1 MVNFGEFV
9 IGILLAGLFLF
20 ALIGFGVQMAIDNPT
35 NISITDNNIIDA
47 AYTDIDAALDKVKVD
62 TDENKE
68 GFFSN
73 LPLANTFGI
82 VLDSVVGIGSL
93 MVNGFMQSIFQVMAN
108 FFSQIL
114 GLNNSVVFGL
124 LMAFFSITAILLAW
138 RVYRAGT

>member
-1 MVNFGEFV
+1 MANFGEFV
-9 IGILLAGLFLF
+9 IGLLLSGLFLF

-35 NISITDNNIIDA
+35 NISITDNDIIDT

-93 MVNGFMQSIFQVMAN
+93 LVNGFMQSIFQVIAN

-114 GLNNSVVFGL
+114 GLNDTVVFGV
-124 LMAFFSITAILLAW
+124 LMAFFSLTAILLAW

>member
-20 ALIGFGVQMAIDNPT
+20 AVIGFGVQMEIDNPT
-35 NISITDNNIIDA
+35 NISITDNDIIDT

-93 MVNGFMQSIFQVMAN
+93 LVNGFMQSVFQVIAN
-108 FFSQIL
+108 FFSKIL
-114 GLNNSVVFGL
+114 GLNDTVVFGL
-124 LMAFFSITAILLAW
+124 LMAFFSITAVLLAW

>member
-1 MVNFGEFV
+1 MANFGEFV
-9 IGILLAGLFLF
+9 IGIVLSGLFLF

-35 NISITDNNIIDA
+35 NISITDNDIIDT

-62 TDENKE
+62 TDDNKE

-93 MVNGFMQSIFQVMAN
+93 LVNGFMQSVFQVIAN
-108 FFSQIL
+108 FFSKIL
-114 GLNNSVVFGL
+114 GLNDTVVFGL

>member
-1 MVNFGEFV
+1 MANFGEFV
-9 IGILLAGLFLF
+9 IGLLLSGLFLF

-35 NISITDNNIIDA
+35 NISITDNDIIDT

-93 MVNGFMQSIFQVMAN
+93 LVNGFMQSVFQVIAN
-108 FFSQIL
+108 FFSKIL
-114 GLNNSVVFGL
+114 GLNDTVVFGL
-124 LMAFFSITAILLAW
+124 LMAFFSITAVLLAW

>member
-93 MVNGFMQSIFQVMAN
+93 LVNGFMQSIFQVIAN

-114 GLNNSVVFGL
+114 GLNDTVVFGV
-124 LMAFFSITAILLAW
+124 LMAFFSLTGILLAW

>member
-35 NISITDNNIIDA
+35 NISITDNDVIDT

-93 MVNGFMQSIFQVMAN
+93 LVNGFMQSVFQVIAN
-108 FFSQIL
+108 FFSKIL
-114 GLNNSVVFGL
+114 GLNDTVVFGL
-124 LMAFFSITAILLAW
+124 LMAFFSITAVLLAW

>member
-1 MVNFGEFV
+1 MANFGEFV
-9 IGILLAGLFLF
+9 IGLLLSGLFLF
-20 ALIGFGVQMAIDNPT
+20 ALIGFGTQMAIDNPT
-35 NISITDNNIIDA
+35 NISITDNDVIDT
-47 AYTDIDAALDKVKVD
+47 AYTDIDTALDKVKVD
-62 TDENKE
+62 TDDNKE

-93 MVNGFMQSIFQVMAN
+93 LVNGFMQSVFQVIAN
-108 FFSQIL
+108 FFSKIL
-114 GLNNSVVFGL
+114 GLNDTVVFGL

>member
-1 MVNFGEFV
+1 MANFGEFV

-20 ALIGFGVQMAIDNPT
+20 ALIGFGTQMAIDNPT
-35 NISITDNNIIDA
+35 NISIRDNNIIDT
-47 AYTDIDAALDKVKVD
+47 AYTNINSSLSAVKVS
-62 TDENKE
+62 TDDNKQ

-82 VLDSVVGIGSL
+82 VLDSIVGIGSL
-93 MVNGFMQSIFQVMAN
+93 MVNGFMQSIFQVIAN

-114 GLNNSVVFGL
+114 GLNDTVVYGL
-124 LMAFFSITAILLAW
+124 MMAFFSITAILLAW

>member
-1 MVNFGEFV
+1 MANFGEFV
-9 IGILLAGLFLF
+9 IGILLSGLFLF
-20 ALIGFGVQMAIDNPT
+20 ALIGFGTQMAIDNPT
-35 NISITDNNIIDA
+35 NISIRDNNIIDT
-47 AYTDIDAALDKVKVD
+47 AYTDINAALDKVKVD
-62 TDENKE
+62 TDDNKE

-93 MVNGFMQSIFQVMAN
+93 LVNGFMQSVFQVIAN
-108 FFSQIL
+108 FFSKIL
-114 GLNNSVVFGL
+114 GLNDTVVFGL

>member
-35 NISITDNNIIDA
+35 NISITDNDIIDT

-93 MVNGFMQSIFQVMAN
+93 LVNGFMQSVFQVIAN
-108 FFSQIL
+108 FFSKIL
-114 GLNNSVVFGL
+114 GLNDTVVFGL
-124 LMAFFSITAILLAW
+124 LMAFFSITAVLLAW

>member
-35 NISITDNNIIDA
+35 NISITDNDIIDT
-47 AYTDIDAALDKVKVD
+47 AYTDIDAALDKVKVN
-62 TDENKE
+62 TDDNKQ

-82 VLDSVVGIGSL
+82 VLDSIVGIGSL
-93 MVNGFMQSIFQVMAN
+93 MVNGFMQSIFQVIGD
-108 FFSQIL
+108 FFSKIF
-114 GLNNSVVFGL
+114 GLNDTVVFGL

>member
-35 NISITDNNIIDA
+35 NISITDNDIIDT

-93 MVNGFMQSIFQVMAN
+93 LVNGFMQSVFQVIAN
-108 FFSQIL
+108 FFSKIL
-114 GLNNSVVFGL
+114 GLNDTVVFGL

>member
-1 MVNFGEFV
+1 MANFGEFV
-9 IGILLAGLFLF
+9 IGIVLSGLFLF

-35 NISITDNNIIDA
+35 NISIRDNNIIDT
-47 AYTDIDAALDKVKVD
+47 AYTNINSSLSAVKVS
-62 TDENKE
+62 TDDNKQ

-82 VLDSVVGIGSL
+82 VLDSIVGIGSL
-93 MVNGFMQSIFQVMAN
+93 MVNGFMQSIFQVIAN

-114 GLNNSVVFGL
+114 GLNDTVVYGL
-124 LMAFFSITAILLAW
+124 MMAFFSITAILLAW

>member
-1 MVNFGEFV
+1 MANFGEFV

-20 ALIGFGVQMAIDNPT
+20 ALIGFGVQMAVDNPT
-35 NISITDNNIIDA
+35 NISITDNDVIDS
-47 AYTDIDAALDKVKVD
+47 AYTDISAALDKVKVN
-62 TDENKE
+62 TDDNKQ

-93 MVNGFMQSIFQVMAN
+93 LVNGFMQSVFQVIAN
-108 FFSQIL
+108 FFSKIF
-114 GLNNSVVFGL
+114 GLNDTVVFGL
-124 LMAFFSITAILLAW
+124 MMAFFSITAILLAW

>member
-1 MVNFGEFV
+1 MANFGEFV

-35 NISITDNNIIDA
+35 NISITDNDIIDT

-93 MVNGFMQSIFQVMAN
+93 LVNGFMQSVFQVIAN
-108 FFSQIL
+108 FFSKIL
-114 GLNNSVVFGL
+114 GLNDTVVFGL

>member
-1 MVNFGEFV
+1 MANFGEFV
-9 IGILLAGLFLF
+9 IGIILSGLFLF
-20 ALIGFGVQMAIDNPT
+20 ALLGFGTQMAIDNPT
-35 NISITDNNIIDA
+35 NISIRDNNIIDT
-47 AYTDIDAALDKVKVD
+47 AYTNIEGNLSIVKVA
-62 TDENKE
+62 TDDNKE
-68 GFFSN
+68 AFFRN

-93 MVNGFMQSIFQVMAN
+93 LVNGFMQSLFQVMAN

-114 GLNNSVVFGL
+114 GLNDSVVFGV

>member
-35 NISITDNNIIDA
+35 NISITDNDIIDT

-93 MVNGFMQSIFQVMAN
+93 LVNGFMQSIFQVIAN

-114 GLNNSVVFGL
+114 GLNDTVVFGV
-124 LMAFFSITAILLAW
+124 LMAFFSLTAILLAW

>member
-1 MVNFGEFV
+1 MANFGEFV
-9 IGILLAGLFLF
+9 IGIVLSGLFLF
-20 ALIGFGVQMAIDNPT
+20 ALLGFGTQMAIDNPT
-35 NISITDNNIIDA
+35 NISIRDNNIIDT
-47 AYTDIDAALDKVKVD
+47 AYTDIETELSAVKVS
-62 TDENKE
+62 TDDNKE

-93 MVNGFMQSIFQVMAN
+93 LVNGFMQSIFQVMAN
-108 FFSQIL
+108 FFSKIL
-114 GLNNSVVFGL
+114 GLNDSVVFGL

>member
-1 MVNFGEFV
+1 MANFGEFV
-9 IGILLAGLFLF
+9 IGILLSGLFLF

-35 NISITDNNIIDA
+35 NISITDNDIIDT

-62 TDENKE
+62 TDDNKE

-93 MVNGFMQSIFQVMAN
+93 LVNGFMQSVFQVIAN
-108 FFSQIL
+108 FFSKIL
-114 GLNNSVVFGL
+114 GLNDTVVFGL

>member
-93 MVNGFMQSIFQVMAN
+93 MVNGFMQSIFQVIGD
-108 FFSQIL
+108 FFSKIF
-114 GLNNSVVFGL
+114 GLNDTVVFGL
-124 LMAFFSITAILLAW
+124 LMAFFSITAVLLAW

>member
-1 MVNFGEFV
+1 MANFGEFV
-9 IGILLAGLFLF
+9 IGLLLSGLFLF

-35 NISITDNNIIDA
+35 NISITDNDIIDT

-93 MVNGFMQSIFQVMAN
+93 LVNGFMQSVFQVIAN
-108 FFSQIL
+108 FFSKIL
-114 GLNNSVVFGL
+114 GLNDTVVFGL